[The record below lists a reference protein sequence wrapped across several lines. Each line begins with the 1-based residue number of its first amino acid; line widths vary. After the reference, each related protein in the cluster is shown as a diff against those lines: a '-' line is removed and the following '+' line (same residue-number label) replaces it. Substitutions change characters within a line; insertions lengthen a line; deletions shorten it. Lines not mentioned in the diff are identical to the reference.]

1 MTAETVPA
9 ARPSEPAAA
18 RVAVIGG
25 GITGLSA
32 AHHLLEI
39 APESQVTVFEATG
52 RTGGVFGTERIGE
65 YLIETGADSFITNK
79 PYALDLCRRLGL
91 EDHLIPTD
99 ATYRRSLI
107 LHNGRPVST
116 PDGFNLMVP
125 ARIGPIL
132 TTPLLS
138 PLGKLR
144 LGLEYFLPR
153 RSANGDESL
162 ASFARRRLG
171 QQTLDRIVQPMVGG
185 IYTSDPEKLSL
196 AATLPRFL
204 DMEREHGSLIRAAL
218 KQRRAQRGK
227 PDAESNASG
236 ARYGLFAS
244 LKNGMSELL
253 DALTDRLA
261 QQNALRINSAVV
273 SLEPAHEA
281 NRSGYSVGL
290 ADGTTQHFDAVILA
304 LPAYRAADLIDGWNR
319 ELAEALRDIEYAS
332 SAIMVSG
339 HRLED
344 IRHPLDAFGLVIPH
358 LEQRQILAV
367 SFLSRKFPGRAPE
380 GHVILRTFIGGA
392 LQPELLE
399 QSDDDLVPMVLD
411 ELRDILG
418 VQGQPDFVRVARWH
432 RKMPQY
438 HVGHLDRVRRIE
450 ALADR
455 SPGLFVAGNAYH
467 GVGLPDCIRS
477 GEQAAVRVSEAVA
490 TSPTSTP
497 NNS

>member
-132 TTPLLS
+132 TPPLLS

-185 IYTSDPEKLSL
+185 IYTSHPEKLSL

-204 DMEREHGSLIRAAL
+204 DMEREHGSLIRA
-218 KQRRAQRGK
+218 
-227 PDAESNASG
+227 
-236 ARYGLFAS
+236 
-244 LKNGMSELL
+244 
-253 DALTDRLA
+253 
-261 QQNALRINSAVV
+261 
-273 SLEPAHEA
+273 PATA
-281 NRSGYSVGL
+281 CS
-290 ADGTTQHFDAVILA
+290 
-304 LPAYRAADLIDGWNR
+304 PA
-319 ELAEALRDIEYAS
+319 
-332 SAIMVSG
+332 
-339 HRLED
+339 
-344 IRHPLDAFGLVIPH
+344 
-358 LEQRQILAV
+358 
-367 SFLSRKFPGRAPE
+367 
-380 GHVILRTFIGGA
+380 
-392 LQPELLE
+392 
-399 QSDDDLVPMVLD
+399 
-411 ELRDILG
+411 
-418 VQGQPDFVRVARWH
+418 
-432 RKMPQY
+432 
-438 HVGHLDRVRRIE
+438 
-450 ALADR
+450 
-455 SPGLFVAGNAYH
+455 
-467 GVGLPDCIRS
+467 
-477 GEQAAVRVSEAVA
+477 
-490 TSPTSTP
+490 
-497 NNS
+497 